1 MEWEDEDGYPFANNF
16 CEKTQGSSVLTR
28 TQTVE
33 WAMVKTLIDG
43 ELLEAK

>member
-1 MEWEDEDGYPFANNF
+1 MDIHLPTTSV
-16 CEKTQGSSVLTR
+16 KKKQGSSVLTR
-28 TQTVE
+28 TQTVG